1 MIKNVK
7 VLKSDV
13 LIASET
19 NRNYITKQIT
29 EINRGIGTLCVLS
42 ILNQHENEGIHG
54 YGILKELS
62 EQTDDKLVIEEGTLY
77 PLLRKLEQDKMIR
90 SRKEKTGRKKK
101 LYCITDNGKRI
112 YNYLTGYYSV
122 LTESVASLFDVK
134 VSLKEDKYIYC
145 TQCSNKIDMTQYSGT
160 EIRFCDACGHNIEN
174 ELIKR
179 GIKK

>member
-7 VLKSDV
+7 ILKSDA
-13 LIASET
+13 LIASEEH
-19 NRNYITKQIT
+19 RIYIIRQIT

-62 EQTDDKLVIEEGTLY
+62 EQTDDKLIIEEGTLY
-77 PLLRKLEQDKMIR
+77 PLLRKLEQDGIIT
-90 SRKEKTGRKKK
+90 SRKEKDGRKKK
-101 LYCITDNGKRI
+101 LYCITDYGKRI

-122 LTESVASLFDVK
+122 LIESVSNLFDVN

-145 TQCSNKIDMTQYSGT
+145 VQCSNKIDLTKYGGT

-179 GIKK
+179 GMK

>member
-13 LIASET
+13 LIASEQH
-19 NRNYITKQIT
+19 RNYITKQVT

-42 ILNQHENEGIHG
+42 ILNQYGNEGIHG

-77 PLLRKLEQDKMIR
+77 PLLRKLEQDQMIR
-90 SRKEKTGRKKK
+90 SRKEKEGRRKK
-101 LYCITDNGKRI
+101 LYCITDDGKRI

-134 VSLKEDKYIYC
+134 VSLKEDRYIYC
-145 TQCSNKIDMTQYSGT
+145 TQCSNKIDLNQYSGT